1 MTKPE
6 VGAKHLC
13 ARCGARFYD
22 LNRAPIAC
30 PKCGTVFE
38 AAQVSSR
45 WRAEAARAPVRE
57 VEPVVAETQEDQF
70 VPLED
75 ADAEPQGE
83 KKPSGAPE
91 AEDEVEPDD
100 ESLDDAAFIAE
111 TEEEDTD
118 VTEIIG
124 GDIDIENET

>member
-1 MTKPE
+1 LE
-6 VGAKHLC
+6 RSVC
-13 ARCGARFYD
+13 APIAVRSFYD
-22 LNRAPIAC
+22 LNQAPITC

-38 AAQVSSR
+38 AVQVGSR
-45 WRAEAARAPVRE
+45 LRAEAGRPPVRE
-57 VEPVVAETQEDQF
+57 VEPVVAETREDQF
-70 VPLED
+70 IRLED
-75 ADAEPQGE
+75 ADAEAQGE
-83 KKPSGAPE
+83 EKPSGTPE

-124 GDIDIENET
+124 GDIDIEKET

>member
-6 VGAKHLC
+6 LGAKHLC

-45 WRAEAARAPVRE
+45 WRAEAVRAPVRQVGPVAGE
-57 VEPVVAETQEDQF
+57 TLEPQSVS
-70 VPLED
+70 PED
-75 ADAEPQGE
+75 ADTEAEQGPDE
-83 KKPSGAPE
+83 APD
-91 AEDEVEPDD
+91 AEDEVEADEDGFDD
-100 ESLDDAAFIAE
+100 GALIEES
-111 TEEEDTD
+111 EEEDTD

-124 GDIDIENET
+124 DDIDVKEGD